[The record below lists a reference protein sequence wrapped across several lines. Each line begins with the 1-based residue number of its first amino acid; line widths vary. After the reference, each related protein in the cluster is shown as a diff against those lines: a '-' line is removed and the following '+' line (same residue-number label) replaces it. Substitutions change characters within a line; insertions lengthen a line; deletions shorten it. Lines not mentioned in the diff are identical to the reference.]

1 FTYDFLRNVDAN
13 VKASGIGSVGDL
25 TLGFGYEIGFIR
37 FDASVSTELIYN
49 GPYFLTGVPSGFI
62 PSISILG
69 KF

>member
-1 FTYDFLRNVDAN
+1 LLRTADV
-13 VKASGIGSVGDL
+13 VTRGTGLGSVGNL

-37 FDASVSTELIYN
+37 LDAAVSTDLIYN
-49 GPYFLTGVPSGFI
+49 GPFFLTGVPSGFI